1 MILHQFLVHLM
12 NSSSSSSSDLNFLIK
27 VLITIFVS
35 SIIIPDIII
44 NQQHVRTLMHPHKSN
59 MSNNIQAMNPYF
71 RKLVIARTKYGVI
84 TANKFAILLLILSF
98 ILNLLISLQ
107 NIIQQHRRENSPRT
121 FLNSFSSFQD
131 HSLKY
136 LHISHL

>member
-1 MILHQFLVHLM
+1 MDGSSDLFNTRLQQINQKTQLLKNYYLIRNLTNQLMILHRFLDHLM
-12 NSSSSSSSDLNFLIK
+12 DSSFSSSSDLNFLIK

-71 RKLVIARTKYGVI
+71 RKLVIARTKYGVRI
-84 TANKFAILLLILSF
+84 TIIFAIFPIILFF
-98 ILNLLISLQ
+98 ILDL
-107 NIIQQHRRENSPRT
+107 P
-121 FLNSFSSFQD
+121 
-131 HSLKY
+131 
-136 LHISHL
+136 